1 MNCQIKI
8 SDKSLN
14 PIKKLFINL
23 FLSVQIG
30 CTERTYLCTS
40 ETKNY
45 KIMGLLDFLFGKQKH
60 HAAPDL
66 KAQSQRYASPI
77 IMVTAGDS

>member
-1 MNCQIKI
+1 
-8 SDKSLN
+8 
-14 PIKKLFINL
+14 
-23 FLSVQIG
+23 
-30 CTERTYLCTS
+30 
-40 ETKNY
+40 
-45 KIMGLLDFLFGKQKH
+45 MGLLDFLFGKQKH